1 MGRVKI
7 GQAAAVIAA
16 SLAAMLAG
24 PASASALPI
33 TIGDD
38 NLYAPPSAT
47 QDLGAGSFDW
57 EWGPGGVGNVEEHNV
72 VQDAALFDSGE
83 PTRRDPDGFSVTAS
97 AGSFPY
103 FCEIHVGMVGEVAV
117 APVLGP
123 TDAGGGPIS
132 LAWASAATTTGD
144 GYDVRY
150 RSGKKWKKWR
160 KDTGKLS
167 GKFGKKRKPVKVK
180 GGRKYRFQVRSR
192 SGKRRSGWSPELVVE
207 R

>member
-1 MGRVKI
+1 MRRRVI
-7 GQAAAVIAA
+7 VCAAVAGAALAVPAAA
-16 SLAAMLAG
+16 LG
-24 PASASALPI
+24 QTTI

-38 NLYAPPSAT
+38 NLYAPPAAT
-47 QDLGAGSFDW
+47 QDLGAGSFEW

-103 FCEIHVGMVGEVAV
+103 FCEVHIGMVGEVAV

-123 TDAGGGPIS
+123 TDSGRGPIS

-144 GYDVRY
+144 GYDVRF
-150 RSGKKWKKWR
+150 RTKRKWRKWK
-160 KDTGKLS
+160 KDTGKLA
-167 GKFGKKRKPVKVK
+167 GKFGKRRKPVKVK
-180 GGRKYRFQVRSR
+180 GGRTYRFQVRSR
-192 SGKRRSGWSPELVVE
+192 AGKRRSGWSPELVVE